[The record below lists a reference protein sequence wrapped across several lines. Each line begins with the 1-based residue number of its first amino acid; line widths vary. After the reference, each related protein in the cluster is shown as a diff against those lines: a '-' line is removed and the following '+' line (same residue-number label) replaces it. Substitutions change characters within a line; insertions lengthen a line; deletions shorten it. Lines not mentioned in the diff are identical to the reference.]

1 MRQDGGAGLEL
12 GSLVGG
18 GVERTVGRSSTPT
31 GSDLEAPGAPILR
44 VQDGDKSERRL
55 LRQ

>member
-1 MRQDGGAGLEL
+1 MGQDGGAGLEL
-12 GSLVGG
+12 GTLGG